1 MKWRLECQSCQ
12 RAKCYGYGVC
22 FACDEDEC
30 NHKPFI
36 NTVSTTAVPI
46 GTKCLTDNVAI
57 ATVDCCINGGNSIV
71 EDMYET
77 AVYNRRIENNLPF
90 PPDDK
95 YFVGML
101 GLNGGFSR
109 FTKK

>member
-1 MKWRLECQSCQ
+1 MKS
-12 RAKCYGYGVC
+12 K
-22 FACDEDEC
+22 
-30 NHKPFI
+30 
-36 NTVSTTAVPI
+36 NTAGQATDI
-46 GTKCLTDNVAI
+46 MGDIKYLTDNIAI
-57 ATVDCCINGGNSIV
+57 ATVECCINGGNSIV
-71 EDMYET
+71 EDMYGT

-101 GLNGGFSR
+101 GLNEGFIR